1 MIYENFNA
9 LFAYLPLASNMLVH
23 FFEALKVQFRQVLV
37 FQIVSRLVDNI
48 LKQKF
53 QKVLIL
59 ILLDTFYYFRP
70 KLEFYLVVVSF
81 ESTFI
86 EILVKHV
93 VPLHF
98 LSSILFHFIINLLL
112 RF

>member
-23 FFEALKVQFRQVLV
+23 FFEALKVQFRHVLL

-48 LKQKF
+48 LKQEF
-53 QKVLIL
+53 QKVLLL

-93 VPLHF
+93 VPFHF